1 MCGRFSE
8 VVKLSVLSKRFKFEP
23 GDIPWKPRYNMAPG
37 QDGLTVI
44 HQEKRQAVMMR
55 WGLIPSWA
63 KDPAIGFKMIN
74 ARAETLVEKPSFRKP
89 LMENRCLVLADGFY
103 EWKLDPVKKI
113 KIPMRVVLK
122 SREPFAFAGLWDTW
136 KDPSGK
142 EIQSFTIITTPSNE
156 LLAPLH
162 ERMPVLLQ
170 EIEES
175 VWLDPAMWDPKLLRP
190 LLKSFP
196 SDLMEFFPVSTI
208 VNSAQNDVEAC
219 IEPISLV

>member
-1 MCGRFSE
+1 
-8 VVKLSVLSKRFKFEP
+8 
-23 GDIPWKPRYNMAPG
+23 MAPG